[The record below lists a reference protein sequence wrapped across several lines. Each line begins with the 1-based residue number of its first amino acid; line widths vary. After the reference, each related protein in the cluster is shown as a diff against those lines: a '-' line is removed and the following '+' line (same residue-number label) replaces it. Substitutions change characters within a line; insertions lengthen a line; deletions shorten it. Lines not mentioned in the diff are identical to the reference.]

1 MALIRQIA
9 EESPISYGVLR
20 QAVNESCENCADLI
34 RAKIR
39 SVIQELRIHFYER
52 LACVGMNQ

>member
-20 QAVNESCENCADLI
+20 QAVNESCENYADWI

-39 SVIQELRIHFYER
+39 SGIQELRIHFYER
-52 LACVGMNQ
+52 LASIGMNR